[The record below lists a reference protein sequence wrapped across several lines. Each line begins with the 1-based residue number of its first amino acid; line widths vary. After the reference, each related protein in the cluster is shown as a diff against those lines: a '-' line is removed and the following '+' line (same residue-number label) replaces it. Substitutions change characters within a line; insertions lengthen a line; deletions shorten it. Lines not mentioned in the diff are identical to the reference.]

1 METRVNY
8 TAVGAFV
15 VVLTIALVA
24 GILWLTTGLGREQ
37 HNFYLAY
44 VSESVSGL
52 NVNAPVKYRGVDVGY
67 VSEISLRPDNPD
79 EVRLLMAITH
89 GTPVKTDSLAILS
102 LQGLTGIAYID
113 LTGGTRESARL
124 YATPGSPYP
133 VIETGPSLL
142 ARLDAAAS
150 TLFTNIEK
158 VSDSLSGFLD
168 EETATDFRATLVNI
182 RHFTERLDRILTD
195 ENTELLSES
204 LQSLHAVAQTLS
216 NNAENLDA
224 LISNVA
230 DASARLPAMAERV
243 EALTVTLGE
252 AGDEFAGAMRETRAE
267 VRNVSQHL
275 APQAADV
282 LTDLRAISASLQ
294 RFVEDLENDPALLL
308 HGRRERRAGP
318 GER

>member
-37 HNFYLAY
+37 YNYYLAY
-44 VSESVSGL
+44 VKESVSGL

-67 VSEISLRPDNPD
+67 VSEISLRPDNPE
-79 EVRLLMAITH
+79 EVRLLMAIAQD
-89 GTPVKTDSLAILS
+89 TPVKTDTIAILS
-102 LQGLTGIAYID
+102 LQGLTGIAFID
-113 LTGGTRESARL
+113 LTGGTRGAERL
-124 YATPGSPYP
+124 YATPGEEYP

-142 ARLDAAAS
+142 ARLDEAAS
-150 TLFTNIEK
+150 KIFTNIER

-168 EETATDFRATLVNI
+168 AETATDFRETLANI
-182 RHFTERLDRILTD
+182 RAFTERLDLILTD
-195 ENTELLSES
+195 ENAERISAS
-204 LQSLHAVAQTLS
+204 LQSLHELAQTLS

-224 LISNVA
+224 LIRNVA
-230 DASARLPAMAERV
+230 DASERLPAIAERV
-243 EALTVTLGE
+243 DGLTVTLNE
-252 AGDEFAGAMRETRAE
+252 AGEEFAGAMRETRAE
-267 VRNVSQHL
+267 VRAVSQHL

-282 LTDLRAISASLQ
+282 LTDLRATSASLQ